1 MILVVSV
8 IQLLSSH
15 KHLSGA
21 HTIGNSD
28 NTNILISFT
37 SFDNDGFANTCSS
50 LPWQDGARPFV
61 TIEDRQQ
68 HKQYEK
74 YGTSVSFYSLKDFDT
89 CTNVEEFLDKMRQ
102 KIGEAKAKA
111 IMDTAI
117 KDLAIK
123 DKRKGIKEARTSL
136 FLQDFPSGGTFIYL
150 SLCIVQ
156 GHSGESSNKIFGNTW
171 NFVPHPR
178 PFPLSESW
186 DAKN

>member
-37 SFDNDGFANTCSS
+37 SFDNNGFANTCSS

-89 CTNVEEFLDKMRQ
+89 CTNVEAFLDKMRQ
-102 KIGEAKAKA
+102 KIGEDKAKA

-123 DKRKGIKEARTSL
+123 DKSKGIKEARTSL
-136 FLQDFPSGGTFIYL
+136 FLQDFPSGGTSYICHYAFDI
-150 SLCIVQ
+150 Q
-156 GHSGESSNKIFGNTW
+156 GHSS
-171 NFVPHPR
+171 
-178 PFPLSESW
+178 
-186 DAKN
+186 